1 MKVLKVGDKA
11 PNFSCLDQ
19 NGNLINLSDLIGK
32 KVVIFFYPKA
42 NTPGCTAEACNLNDN
57 YNRFTSLGY
66 EIIGVSADN
75 EKSQKKFS
83 DKFGFN
89 YSLLC
94 DENKDLI
101 NAYGVWG
108 LKKFMGKEYM
118 GMIRNTFVIDP
129 SGNIEKIYSK
139 VKAAIMADHII
150 TDLQLS

>member
-94 DENKDLI
+94 DQNKDLI

-118 GMIRNTFVIDP
+118 GIIRKTFTIDEE
-129 SGNIEKIYSK
+129 GKISQIIDK
-139 VKAAIMADHII
+139 VKTKEHTSQILD
-150 TDLQLS
+150 

>member
-42 NTPGCTAEACNLNDN
+42 NTPGCTAEACNLDDN

-118 GMIRNTFVIDP
+118 GIIRKTFTIDEE
-129 SGNIEKIYSK
+129 GKISQIIDK
-139 VKAAIMADHII
+139 VKTKEHTSQILD
-150 TDLQLS
+150 

>member
-118 GMIRNTFVIDP
+118 GINRKTFLIDEEGII
-129 SGNIEKIYSK
+129 SQIINK
-139 VKAAIMADHII
+139 VKTKEHTSQILD
-150 TDLQLS
+150 

>member
-118 GMIRNTFVIDP
+118 GIIRKTFIIDEE
-129 SGNIEKIYSK
+129 GKISQIIDK
-139 VKAAIMADHII
+139 VKTKEHTSQILD
-150 TDLQLS
+150 

>member
-57 YNRFTSLGY
+57 YNRFISLGY
-66 EIIGVSADN
+66 EIIGISADN

-118 GMIRNTFVIDP
+118 GIIRKTFIIDEE
-129 SGNIEKIYSK
+129 GKISQIIDK
-139 VKAAIMADHII
+139 VKTKDHTSQIL
-150 TDLQLS
+150 D

>member
-42 NTPGCTAEACNLNDN
+42 NTPGCTAEAWNLNDN
-57 YNRFTSLGY
+57 YNRFKSLGY

-75 EKSQKKFS
+75 EKIQKKFS

-118 GMIRNTFVIDP
+118 GIIRKTFTIDEE
-129 SGNIEKIYSK
+129 GKISQIIDK
-139 VKAAIMADHII
+139 VKTKEHTSQILD
-150 TDLQLS
+150 

>member
-83 DKFGFN
+83 DKFRFN

-118 GMIRNTFVIDP
+118 GIIRKTFTIDEE
-129 SGNIEKIYSK
+129 GKISQIIDK
-139 VKAAIMADHII
+139 VKTKEHTSQILD
-150 TDLQLS
+150 

>member
-1 MKVLKVGDKA
+1 M
-11 PNFSCLDQ
+11 
-19 NGNLINLSDLIGK
+19 
-32 KVVIFFYPKA
+32 
-42 NTPGCTAEACNLNDN
+42 
-57 YNRFTSLGY
+57 GY

-118 GMIRNTFVIDP
+118 GIIRKTFTIDEE
-129 SGNIEKIYSK
+129 GKISQIIDK
-139 VKAAIMADHII
+139 VKTKEHTSQILD
-150 TDLQLS
+150 

>member
-57 YNRFTSLGY
+57 YNRFISLGY

-118 GMIRNTFVIDP
+118 GIIRKTFIIDEE
-129 SGNIEKIYSK
+129 GKISQIIDK
-139 VKAAIMADHII
+139 VKTKEHTSQILD
-150 TDLQLS
+150 

>member
-1 MKVLKVGDKA
+1 MKILKVGDKA

-118 GMIRNTFVIDP
+118 GIIRKTFTIDEE
-129 SGNIEKIYSK
+129 GKISQIIDK
-139 VKAAIMADHII
+139 VKTKEHTSQILD
-150 TDLQLS
+150 

>member
-118 GMIRNTFVIDP
+118 GIIRKTFTIDEE
-129 SGNIEKIYSK
+129 GNISQIIDK
-139 VKAAIMADHII
+139 VKTKEHTSQILD
-150 TDLQLS
+150 